1 MVLQAAARKGGL
13 IMPLISIVTSARLP
27 EQRRAPLLTE
37 LSRFVADQLG
47 KPESYVMTSLV
58 TEATMTF
65 GGTPEPA
72 CFVELKNIGTFSR
85 DQTAALSAALCR
97 RLESALSV
105 PPARI
110 YIEFTNAQGHLWGH
124 DGETFG

>member
-1 MVLQAAARKGGL
+1 
-13 IMPLISIVTSARLP
+13 MPLLRIVTSANPP
-27 EQRRAPLLTE
+27 EKTRAPLLAE
-37 LSRFVADQLG
+37 LSGFVADKLG

-58 TEATMTF
+58 TDATMTF

-72 CFVELKNIGTFSR
+72 CFVELKNIGIFTPA
-85 DQTAALSAALCR
+85 QTATLSSDLCSRLQKALG
-97 RLESALSV
+97 V
-105 PPARI
+105 PPGRI